1 MRQRLDRSP
10 SVKSPP
16 NELLP
21 AAPEAINSP
30 PRDRL
35 VGPVLGKPAE
45 KRSTCQQITGKIIS
59 KFPRSEQGEP
69 ALHSTSQDQ
78 KRPSGPLGNLRTRE
92 SPVRGLL
99 VKETV
104 VFPEIHRQLFAFV

>member
-1 MRQRLDRSP
+1 MPTNHWKDHFKVSQ
-10 SVKSPP
+10 
-16 NELLP
+16 
-21 AAPEAINSP
+21 
-30 PRDRL
+30 
-35 VGPVLGKPAE
+35 
-45 KRSTCQQITGKIIS
+45 
-59 KFPRSEQGEP
+59 SEQGEP